1 MRCNYDRDLP
11 LCRGVVVLADYQVR
25 QLPPAYLVERLV
37 ASLVFF
43 LLRDVYAIELTAD
56 DEWLRQFRRWCLV
69 VRAEVCGD
77 SNGLQTAY
85 QGRTSKEKK
94 KRG

>member
-37 ASLVFF
+37 ASLVFSF
-43 LLRDVYAIELTAD
+43 CVMLL
-56 DEWLRQFRRWCLV
+56 
-69 VRAEVCGD
+69 
-77 SNGLQTAY
+77 S
-85 QGRTSKEKK
+85 
-94 KRG
+94 